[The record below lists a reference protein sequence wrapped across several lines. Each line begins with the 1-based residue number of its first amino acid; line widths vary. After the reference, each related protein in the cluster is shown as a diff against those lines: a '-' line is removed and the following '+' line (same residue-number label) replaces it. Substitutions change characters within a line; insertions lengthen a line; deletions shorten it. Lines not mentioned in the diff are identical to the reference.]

1 MDCDF
6 SEDSALY
13 DGLLVH
19 IKPLINRLNYRIHIR
34 NPLLEDIKAEL
45 ADVWRLTQYVVNQ
58 VFKTWGEN
66 AVSEDEVG
74 YLTVHFQA
82 AMERQI
88 ARKRVLL
95 VCATGIGTSHLL
107 KSRILRAFPEWTIVD
122 VISAA
127 NLSQVLPD
135 NIELIIST
143 INLPTVT
150 MPVAYVTAFF
160 NDADIKRVTEMVI
173 TEKLHHATSRV
184 VEI

>member
-66 AVSEDEVG
+66 AVSEDEVD

-95 VCATGIGTSHLL
+95 VCSTGIGTSHLL

-150 MPVAYVTAFF
+150 MPVAYVTAFLMMP
-160 NDADIKRVTEMVI
+160 ILSGSLKW
-173 TEKLHHATSRV
+173 
-184 VEI
+184 

>member
-1 MDCDF
+1 MT
-6 SEDSALY
+6 
-13 DGLLVH
+13 H
-19 IKPLINRLNYRIHIR
+19 
-34 NPLLEDIKAEL
+34 
-45 ADVWRLTQYVVNQ
+45 
-58 VFKTWGEN
+58 
-66 AVSEDEVG
+66 
-74 YLTVHFQA
+74 
-82 AMERQI
+82 
-88 ARKRVLL
+88 KRVLL
-95 VCATGIGTSHLL
+95 VCSTGIGTSHLL
-107 KSRILRAFPEWTIVD
+107 KSRILRAFPDWTIVD

-127 NLSQVLPD
+127 NLSQVFPD

>member
-1 MDCDF
+1 
-6 SEDSALY
+6 
-13 DGLLVH
+13 
-19 IKPLINRLNYRIHIR
+19 
-34 NPLLEDIKAEL
+34 
-45 ADVWRLTQYVVNQ
+45 
-58 VFKTWGEN
+58 
-66 AVSEDEVG
+66 
-74 YLTVHFQA
+74 
-82 AMERQI
+82 
-88 ARKRVLL
+88 
-95 VCATGIGTSHLL
+95 SHLL

>member
-1 MDCDF
+1 
-6 SEDSALY
+6 
-13 DGLLVH
+13 
-19 IKPLINRLNYRIHIR
+19 
-34 NPLLEDIKAEL
+34 
-45 ADVWRLTQYVVNQ
+45 
-58 VFKTWGEN
+58 
-66 AVSEDEVG
+66 
-74 YLTVHFQA
+74 
-82 AMERQI
+82 
-88 ARKRVLL
+88 
-95 VCATGIGTSHLL
+95 
-107 KSRILRAFPEWTIVD
+107 FPEWTIVD

>member
-1 MDCDF
+1 MTISVF
-6 SEDSALY
+6 TRTIR
-13 DGLLVH
+13 LLVKRSSPF
-19 IKPLINRLNYRIHIR
+19 IFTSTARI
-34 NPLLEDIKAEL
+34 
-45 ADVWRLTQYVVNQ
+45 T
-58 VFKTWGEN
+58 T
-66 AVSEDEVG
+66 
-74 YLTVHFQA
+74 
-82 AMERQI
+82 
-88 ARKRVLL
+88 
-95 VCATGIGTSHLL
+95 
-107 KSRILRAFPEWTIVD
+107 
-122 VISAA
+122 SAA